1 MPFISSVTRRKKD
14 AGVTLRAKVVTPK
27 HHLSATKQYK
37 IRIKANAMS
46 DYDCCVADNALVVAK
61 INNRND
67 LENITQALEGMDAYG
82 NNDTIHS
89 YSIENTFESSGKITD
104 YLANDGQIINRPL
117 YGTAGEIEGFLVV
130 KTSKNAEAVISK
142 IPISMAPYSA
152 SEVFANSNLYNV
164 SILWNTI
171 RGDNDP
177 ASLNGMNNVY
187 KNLNLTNK
195 IDFSSMCTSDGEAAI
210 TCTYDIKDDLA
221 GDSAYHDSVTNRD
234 FVTEP
239 RINDLGAVSRMTYE
253 SAARLFIGVYGNK
266 HTYNRYETKD
276 KWIDKIEGTKE
287 GTTPVVG
294 DAFINKVQRITK
306 GARIAFR
313 VGKIS
318 VRAHFKVEGED
329 YYSQYL
335 PLQIVSDYLTYDQV
349 KNAIMNSC
357 KLHFYHEYKSIGT
370 NIDTLYNL
378 VQKNGNEVSDSNFS
392 QIDAIAPDA
401 TGTVKTGKMFI
412 YTNPGADNAIAN
424 DALANLALSSSNDS
438 NGFGGLS
445 GLSMSM
451 LIRKADDLS
460 VDYNFASNPG
470 KFESPLGFA
479 INNSSDI
486 GNSGDTNYVHL
497 NYPKFI
503 SETNPD
509 NNKFAI
515 LVSLIISGG
524 VYSERGKNI
533 GDSASTETIN
543 LVHGFQVKSS

>member
-82 NNDTIHS
+82 NNDTKHS
-89 YSIENTFESSGKITD
+89 YSIENTFESSGKVTD

-187 KNLNLTNK
+187 KNLNLANK

-221 GDSAYHDSVTNRD
+221 ENNVVA
-234 FVTEP
+234 EP
-239 RINDLGAVSRMTYE
+239 RINNLGVISRMTYE
-253 SAARLFIGVYGNK
+253 DAAQLFIT
-266 HTYNRYETKD
+266 TYADKNAYNNATAQE
-276 KWIDKIEGTKE
+276 KWIDKIEGTND
-287 GTTPVVG
+287 GTTSIVG

-318 VRAHFKVEGED
+318 IRAHFKVEGED

-335 PLQIVSDYLTYDQV
+335 PLQIVSDYLTYEQV

-357 KLHFYHEYKSIGT
+357 KLHFYHEYKGPGSGT
-370 NIDTLYNL
+370 NIDTLYEL
-378 VQKNGNEVSDSNFS
+378 ERKEGNEVSDLDP
-392 QIDAIAPDA
+392 IRAIAPDA

-412 YTNPGADNAIAN
+412 YKQIGTDNAISN
-424 DALANLALSSSNDS
+424 GALTSLALSSSNDP

-445 GLSMSM
+445 GISMSIS
-451 LIRKADDLS
+451 IRDAGNLGNR
-460 VDYNFASNPG
+460 YNFASNPG
-470 KFESPLGFA
+470 KFESMPGFA
-479 INNSSDI
+479 DNTT
-486 GNSGDTNYVHL
+486 GDDSTTQYVFL

-503 SETNPD
+503 SETNPN

-515 LVSLIISGG
+515 LASLIISSGI
-524 VYSERGKNI
+524 YSEKGQNI
-533 GDSASTETIN
+533 GDSAMTETIN
-543 LVHGFQVKSS
+543 LVHGFQVMAPTTSS

>member
-117 YGTAGEIEGFLVV
+117 YGTKGEIEGFLVV
-130 KTSKNAEAVISK
+130 KTSKNAESVISK

-171 RGDNDP
+171 RGENDP
-177 ASLNGMNNVY
+177 AYLNGMNNVY

-210 TCTYDIKDDLA
+210 TCTYDIKDELA
-221 GDSAYHDSVTNRD
+221 EDSAYHDKVP
-234 FVTEP
+234 EP
-239 RINDLGAVSRMTYE
+239 RISNLGAVSRMTYE
-253 SAARLFIGVYGNK
+253 DAAQLFINYYINK
-266 HTYNRYETKD
+266 SSYDTFETKD

-287 GTTPVVG
+287 GTIPVAG

-313 VGKIS
+313 VGRIS
-318 VRAHFKVEGED
+318 IRAHFKVEGED

-335 PLQIVSDYLTYDQV
+335 PLQIVSKYLKTEQV
-349 KNAIMNSC
+349 RNAIMNSC
-357 KLHFYHEYKSIGT
+357 KLHFYNEYKDLGT
-370 NIDTLYNL
+370 NIDTLYKL
-378 VQKNGNEVSDSNFS
+378 VQKNGDEIPESDFS
-392 QIDAIAPDA
+392 EIYAIAPDA
-401 TGTVKTGKMFI
+401 TGTVKTGRMFI

-424 DALANLALSSSNDS
+424 NALANLALSSSNDS
-438 NGFGGLS
+438 SGFGGLS

-451 LIRKADDLS
+451 LIRKAENLNVEYS
-460 VDYNFASNPG
+460 FASNPG
-470 KFESPLGFA
+470 KFESKPGFS
-479 INNSSDI
+479 ITNGSQI
-486 GNSGDTNYVHL
+486 GHDDDTQYFHL

-503 SETNPD
+503 SETNPN

-515 LVSLIISGG
+515 LASLIISGG
-524 VYSERGKNI
+524 VYSQDGEDI
-533 GDSASTETIN
+533 GNSTSTETIN